1 MSLVSSGT
9 STGRAEVDE
18 KRSIVNHLRV
28 FYAQFTLGSPLSCIY
43 LGPGGAIK
51 SAINHLN
58 IGPGLREG
66 ESPTLSLR
74 LAGPASI

>member
-18 KRSIVNHLRV
+18 KRSTGIRVVNHLRV
-28 FYAQFTLGSPLSCIY
+28 FYAQFTLGSPHSFIY

-51 SAINHLN
+51 IAINYLN

-66 ESPTLSLR
+66 ESLR
-74 LAGPASI
+74 LPGPASI

>member
-9 STGRAEVDE
+9 STGRAEVDHDE

-28 FYAQFTLGSPLSCIY
+28 FYAQFTLGSPHSFIY

-58 IGPGLREG
+58 IGP
-66 ESPTLSLR
+66 
-74 LAGPASI
+74 